1 MSPQPSRSF
10 DFDEWSRLARE
21 DPSGFEACRSRAIE
35 DLISQA
41 PGHRQARLRG
51 LQWQIDQVRA
61 TSGTPL
67 AACLRI
73 SNMMWESVTGS
84 DGLIARME
92 ALRGE
97 RRLPRRR
104 QSAKILKF
112 ASPRSH

>member
-1 MSPQPSRSF
+1 MLPQSSTSF
-10 DFDEWSRLARE
+10 DFDAWSRLARE
-21 DPSGFEACRSRAIE
+21 DPSGFEACRAQAIE

-41 PGHRQARLRG
+41 PRHRQARLRG

-61 TSGTPL
+61 TAGTPL

-73 SNMMWESVTGS
+73 SNMMWESVTGD

-92 ALRGE
+92 ALKGE

-104 QSAKILKF
+104 HSARILPF
-112 ASPRSH
+112 RDRRAH